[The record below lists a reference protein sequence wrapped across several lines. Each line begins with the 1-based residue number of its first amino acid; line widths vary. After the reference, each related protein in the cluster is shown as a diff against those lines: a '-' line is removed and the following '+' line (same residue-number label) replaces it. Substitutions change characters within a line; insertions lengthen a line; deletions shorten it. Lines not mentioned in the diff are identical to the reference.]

1 MYKSCFS
8 QYCKVIS
15 LQLIKKRKRKKKS
28 CFSWKDNLSESFSFY
43 HYSRKYYI
51 FKKKIYFPIQTICF
65 IFSNLLLI
73 SWKQSTR
80 EDFFQ
85 ADRLLVCC
93 PCRNLNLELTVL
105 QLLAKAWLI
114 ESLPPASG
122 PWVPLHSA
130 QHPCPLGSIALV
142 TGGNSRPTGAATKL
156 SWSKDDTHDPPR
168 IPTPKLTGKCIE
180 EQKFEPTSSPHNVF
194 HLWGHVNFRNY
205 WWNHKDTCP
214 ISLLSIT
221 TSQRG
226 SDFPTVNCQR
236 DGRGRATTRWP
247 ES

>member
-1 MYKSCFS
+1 MYTSCFS

-15 LQLIKKRKRKKKS
+15 LQLIKKEKEKKRVVSHEKT
-28 CFSWKDNLSESFSFY
+28 
-43 HYSRKYYI
+43 
-51 FKKKIYFPIQTICF
+51 IYPIQAICF
-65 IFSNLLLI
+65 IFSNLLLV

-85 ADRLLVCC
+85 ADRLPVCC
-93 PCRNLNLELTVL
+93 PCKNINLELTVL
-105 QLLAKAWLI
+105 QPLAKAWLI

-130 QHPCPLGSIALV
+130 QHPYPLGSIALV
-142 TGGNSRPTGAATKL
+142 TAGNSRPTGAVTKL

-180 EQKFEPTSSPHNVF
+180 EQKFEPTSNPHNAF
-194 HLWGHVNFRNY
+194 HLWGHVNFRNC
-205 WWNHKDTCP
+205 WNHKDTCP
-214 ISLLSIT
+214 SSLLSIT